1 MVIINRHAKAQ
12 TVTFKKYD
20 EILNKF
26 TKAKD
31 IITDNTLNL
40 SDKTLQIEPDTIKIF
55 ELAE

>member
-1 MVIINRHAKAQ
+1 MINRHAKTQ

-31 IITDNTLNL
+31 IVTDNTLNL
-40 SDKTLQIEPDTIKIF
+40 SDKTLQIEPDTIRIF

>member
-12 TVTFKKYD
+12 TVAFKKYD

-26 TKAKD
+26 TKVKD

-40 SDKTLQIEPDTIKIF
+40 SDKTLQIEPDTIRIF